1 MAKADLVIK
10 GGRVVIPGTGIIETD
25 IAVEGDKISALG
37 GDLSGREEII
47 AAGKYILPGIIDP
60 HIHLGIFGDLAS
72 EMASETL
79 SGLMGGVT
87 TVGCFMGGPNPY
99 YPEFAE
105 TIKLTEGKI
114 NTDIFFHL
122 GIMTPEQQQEIPR
135 LIEEFGITSFK
146 LYMAGIP
153 GLIPD
158 VDDGFL
164 FRTFEKTASIGDR
177 VIVCVHAEN
186 PQINATTRAEVQNKL
201 TDGALADW
209 SDTQPNYSEA
219 EAVRRAAY
227 FAGLAGNRLY
237 FVHMSTAESMLALA
251 DIKPSNPRIFA
262 ETTSPYLSVTKFSS
276 KGLLAKMVPP
286 FREEASVEALW
297 QGIENN
303 LIDTIGT
310 DNVTQTLAVKQAEK
324 GMWGAMPGYP
334 ALGTH
339 LPVILHY
346 GVNGRGVSLLK
357 VAELMSKKP
366 AEIFGIYPQKGVI
379 APGSDADLVVVDLDK
394 VIKVDHKHL
403 GSAGDFSLYDGEE
416 LKGWP
421 VMTIK
426 SGQLVIKDG
435 QLVGHA
441 PGKYLRRST
450 WVAVSF

>member
-1 MAKADLVIK
+1 MADLVIREGK
-10 GGRVVIPGTGIIETD
+10 LVIPGTGIVEAD
-25 IAVEGDKISALG
+25 IAVEGGKIIALG
-37 GDLSGREEII
+37 SGLTGREEII
-47 AAGKYILPGIIDP
+47 ASGKYVLPGIIDP
-60 HIHLGIFGDLAS
+60 HIHLGIFGDLAM
-72 EMASETL
+72 EMETETR

-99 YPEFAE
+99 HPGFSD
-105 TIKLTEGKI
+105 TIALTEGKI

-122 GIMTPEQQQEIPR
+122 GIMTPEQRQQIPR
-135 LIEEFGITSFK
+135 LIEEYGITSFK

-164 FRTFEKTASIGDR
+164 LRTFETAAALGDG
-177 VIVCVHAEN
+177 VTICVHAEN
-186 PQINATTRAEVQNKL
+186 PQINAASRSEVQGRL
-201 TDGALADW
+201 ADGTLADW
-209 SDTQPNYSEA
+209 TDTQPNYSEE
-219 EAVRRAAY
+219 EAVRRASY

-237 FVHMSTAESMLALA
+237 FVHISTGESIRALA
-251 DIKPSNPRIFA
+251 AIKPANPKIFA
-262 ETTSPYLSVTKFSS
+262 ETTSPYLSITKFSD

-297 QGIENN
+297 QGVKDGVV
-303 LIDTIGT
+303 DTIGT
-310 DNVTQTLAVKQAEK
+310 DNVSQTLAVKQADK

-339 LPVILHY
+339 LPVVLHH
-346 GVNGRGVSLLK
+346 GVNKRGVSLLK

-366 AEIFGIYPQKGVI
+366 AEIFGLYPQKGVI

-394 VIKVDHKHL
+394 TVRVDHKNL
-403 GSAGDFSLYDGEE
+403 GSYCDFSLYDGEE

-426 SGQLVIKDG
+426 SGRLVVKDG
-435 QLVGHA
+435 QVVGQV
-441 PGKYLRRST
+441 PGRYLRRS
-450 WVAVSF
+450 AS